1 MMSLEKIEQD
11 IKMVMDSNI
20 PNEEKDKIIFRLE
33 KKYRKNGGKKSL
45 GSIQSNK

>member
-45 GSIQSNK
+45 GNIQSNN